1 MRSQVVRYL
10 GFVGLLIAP
19 SSGIWAAEIYSFTS
33 IDVPGA
39 TSGTGARGINNA
51 GQIVGEFYASEPHGF
66 LKDGVIFTTIDVPGT
81 LGGQPFGINDAGRIV
96 GTFFDARGN
105 QGFLK
110 DGATFT
116 TIDVAGA
123 TGTQARGINDFA
135 RSRGAS
141 SMARGP
147 RVSQGRRNFHDD
159 RCSRRDRHR
168 SLHLLKRD
176 QRRWADRGGRLC
188 CWRSEPTQLS
198 RDTTSR
204 TCVLAAVR
212 LGAGGTNWVEANSSH
227 HTQIAPRSMG
237 RAENQ
242 TRPQLKGA
250 LAFLKSQG
258 RAGESAYIR
267 KSN

>member
-1 MRSQVVRYL
+1 MRSRVVRYL
-10 GFVGLLIAP
+10 GFVGVLIAP

-51 GQIVGEFYASEPHGF
+51 GQIVGEFYTSEPHGF
-66 LKDGVIFTTIDVPGT
+66 LKDGVTFTTIDVPST

-105 QGFLK
+105 HGFLK
-110 DGATFT
+110 TSATFA

-123 TGTQARGINDFA
+123 TRHPGPRDQRLWPDRGELL
-135 RSRGAS
+135 RWHG
-141 SMARGP
+141 GP

-176 QRRWADRGGRLC
+176 QRRHGRDLRRRHGRGHRAGGSGGDLRGVPTGGHSGQEGRRDR
-188 CWRSEPTQLS
+188 
-198 RDTTSR
+198 
-204 TCVLAAVR
+204 AR
-212 LGAGGTNWVEANSSH
+212 LGPVPEVHRVAWRADMDAESTRQGVDVLLYVARMKVS
-227 HTQIAPRSMG
+227 RSA
-237 RAENQ
+237 RPARRRL
-242 TRPQLKGA
+242 TR
-250 LAFLKSQG
+250 
-258 RAGESAYIR
+258 
-267 KSN
+267 